1 MFVRLSD
8 GALRNGYTIRIV
20 NKQLKHREFI
30 VGVEGLP
37 STLADFIGLLPRADG
52 RQLVD
57 VGPDQTREVRVL
69 VTNYGDAPPASTRIV
84 FRLTDAATGEQAAAR
99 DHFFGP

>member
-1 MFVRLSD
+1 
-8 GALRNGYTIRIV
+8 
-20 NKQLKHREFI
+20 
-30 VGVEGLP
+30 
-37 STLADFIGLLPRADG
+37 
-52 RQLVD
+52 
-57 VGPDQTREVRVL
+57 VRVL